1 MKTASINTK
10 SYHSFEKAKY
20 NPALDHLIGKV
31 IFKEKL
37 KSAEKTLSETVFPQE
52 VIDLMT
58 RKISK

>member
-10 SYHSFEKAKY
+10 SSNSHEKARY
-20 NPALDHLIGKV
+20 NPALDHLMGKV

-37 KSAEKTLSETVFPQE
+37 KRAEKTLSETVFPQE

-58 RKISK
+58 RKTNK